1 LKREV
6 LRMNHVSCLDK
17 GIPVLDYVSMQVFE
31 AEIYGI
37 LCLGYHGIDKLVELI
52 CWNRKI
58 QNGQVIYKEEL
69 RNSPEIGDNSRNHV
83 AVIGRSSRLIDDLTL
98 ADNMFV
104 VREGVRK
111 FFINKKV
118 IEKQAQL
125 LIEELQLQLSPST
138 LGKELNGYDRLIA
151 ELLCALIEGNSLI
164 ILWQVS
170 DLLSSEELPRFH
182 SFIRRLTKMG
192 KTFIYIYNH
201 HELLQQV
208 CDRIAIFNGGRI
220 HKVFLNSD
228 EMHEYIVRFFA
239 KYGYE
244 RMEQLKAA
252 TKNSFRGL
260 KPVLKFEGVKA
271 ENIKDISFSINPG
284 ENVLLLDR
292 SNTIIENLMDLFAG
306 TIHPEHGTIELSNSK
321 GRSDNISEIGLIQR
335 DPISNNLF
343 PHLSFM
349 ENLCFQI
356 ANKVPLFWQ
365 KTKLQKSI
373 IKEYRSELGD
383 LLDEPDLF
391 NLDNKD
397 LYTLIY
403 YRHLISKPDLV
414 VCQQPLSDAD
424 MYLRAYILS
433 LITKLCENGIAVLV
447 LNTELYDTIFISDRL
462 IQVENGQI
470 VQSS

>member
-1 LKREV
+1 
-6 LRMNHVSCLDK
+6 M
-17 GIPVLDYVSMQVFE
+17 
-31 AEIYGI
+31 
-37 LCLGYHGIDKLVELI
+37 
-52 CWNRKI
+52 
-58 QNGQVIYKEEL
+58 
-69 RNSPEIGDNSRNHV
+69 
-83 AVIGRSSRLIDDLTL
+83 
-98 ADNMFV
+98 
-104 VREGVRK
+104 
-111 FFINKKV
+111 
-118 IEKQAQL
+118 
-125 LIEELQLQLSPST
+125 
-138 LGKELNGYDRLIA
+138 
-151 ELLCALIEGNSLI
+151 
-164 ILWQVS
+164 
-170 DLLSSEELPRFH
+170 
-182 SFIRRLTKMG
+182 IR
-192 KTFIYIYNH
+192 Y
-201 HELLQQV
+201 
-208 CDRIAIFNGGRI
+208 
-220 HKVFLNSD
+220 
-228 EMHEYIVRFFA
+228 
-239 KYGYE
+239 
-244 RMEQLKAA
+244 
-252 TKNSFRGL
+252 
-260 KPVLKFEGVKA
+260 
-271 ENIKDISFSINPG
+271 
-284 ENVLLLDR
+284 
-292 SNTIIENLMDLFAG
+292 
-306 TIHPEHGTIELSNSK
+306 
-321 GRSDNISEIGLIQR
+321 
-335 DPISNNLF
+335 NLF